1 MYNLQYSIE
10 LDIDIIHSSGLPVDE
25 TRLQYIISAIS
36 EMDDIHVKPN
46 DSGLRP
52 QESSNKSQHSRSGA
66 QYSNDRPQKK
76 NITAPGQRDVG
87 SLEASSSKKA
97 VEVSF

>member
-1 MYNLQYSIE
+1 
-10 LDIDIIHSSGLPVDE
+10 
-25 TRLQYIISAIS
+25 
-36 EMDDIHVKPN
+36 MDDILVKPN

-76 NITAPGQRDVG
+76 NITAPGQRAGG

-97 VEVSF
+97 VEVSFLSDNISSVGFKYI